1 MRLIPRNENALAT
14 PLGAPAIGSVTK
26 WRTDADAVTDASGTI
41 LYPDRGLLI
50 VRKVAGDISLILT
63 GTVKTGPTVVPVD
76 RNIKPCCQHLPGRP
90 AHYGKLGFVRR

>member
-76 RNIKPCCQHLPGRP
+76 RNINLLPTFTRP
-90 AHYGKLGFVRR
+90 ACSL